1 MPNKMRFVMAGG
13 GTGGHVIPSIAVA
26 RELEQMGHEVFF
38 VGTRQGYEAR
48 LVPESGF
55 RIEWIEIGGLMR
67 VGLQQTLRTLMQ
79 LPISAVRCW
88 QLLKGV
94 AGVFSMG
101 GYVAA
106 PVMIAA
112 WLRRIPMVI
121 MEPNAMPGV
130 TNRRFGKVAQKV
142 LVSFEEAA
150 AYFPAGRVEVTGLP
164 VRREFF
170 EIPDRESHGQ
180 PLTVLV
186 TGGSQGSR
194 RLNQAV
200 EEAWPLLGNM
210 GVYLI
215 HQAGKTDY
223 DAVLTK
229 FRSAQVAGQLLPFIP
244 DMPEA
249 FSQADIVVCRSGAG
263 TVSELAAAGKPSILI
278 PFPFAADD
286 HQMHNARALEKIGA
300 AVVVRDQEMS
310 GSRLAR
316 ELAKLDSEAL
326 RAMAKAA
333 RSFAKPGAAR
343 RAAETLEELACKP
356 TPTH

>member
-1 MPNKMRFVMAGG
+1 MVFVMAGG

-26 RELEQMGHEVFF
+26 RELQQKGHEVFF
-38 VGTRQGYEAR
+38 IGTRQGYEGR

-67 VGLQQTLRTLMQ
+67 VGLAQTIRTLLQ
-79 LPISAVRCW
+79 LPVSAMRCW
-88 QLLKGV
+88 RMLDGV

-112 WLRRIPMVI
+112 WLRRIPIVI

-130 TNRRFGKVAQKV
+130 TNRRFGKIAQKV

-150 AYFPAGRVEVTGLP
+150 RHFPKDKVEVTGLP
-164 VRREFF
+164 VRKEFF
-170 EIPDRESHGQ
+170 EIPDREPQGQ
-180 PLTVLV
+180 LTVLI

-229 FRSAQVAGQLLPFIP
+229 FRAASVAGQLLPFIS

-249 FSQADIVVCRSGAG
+249 FSQADVVVCRSGAG
-263 TVSELAAAGKPSILI
+263 TVSELAAAGKPSILV

-286 HQMHNARALEKIGA
+286 HQMHNAKALEKIGA

-316 ELAKLDSEAL
+316 ELAKLDAERL
-326 RAMAKAA
+326 RQMGRAA
-333 RSFAKPGAAR
+333 RQFSKPGAAA
-343 RAAETLEELACKP
+343 RAAEMLLQLARKAAP
-356 TPTH
+356 SH

>member
-1 MPNKMRFVMAGG
+1 MVFVMAGG

-26 RELEQMGHEVFF
+26 RELQQKGHEVFF
-38 VGTRQGYEAR
+38 IGTQQGYEGR

-67 VGLQQTLRTLMQ
+67 VGLAQTIRTLLQ
-79 LPISAVRCW
+79 LPVSAMRCFK
-88 QLLKGV
+88 LLDGV
-94 AGVFSMG
+94 SGVFSMG

-112 WLRRIPMVI
+112 WLRRIPIVI

-130 TNRRFGKVAQKV
+130 TNSRFGKIARKV
-142 LVSFEEAA
+142 LVSFQEAA
-150 AYFPAGRVEVTGLP
+150 EHFPKDKVEVTGLP

-170 EIPDRESHGQ
+170 EIPDREPQ
-180 PLTVLV
+180 QQLTVLI

-229 FRSAQVAGQLLPFIP
+229 FRAQSVAGQLLPFIS

-249 FSQADIVVCRSGAG
+249 FSQADVVVCRSGAG
-263 TVSELAAAGKPSILI
+263 TVSELAAAGKPSILV

-286 HQMHNARALEKIGA
+286 HQMHNAKALEKIGA

-310 GSRLAR
+310 GARLAR
-316 ELAKLDSEAL
+316 ELAKLDAERLKSMGA
-326 RAMAKAA
+326 AA
-333 RSFAKPGAAR
+333 RTFAKPGAAL
-343 RAAETLEELACKP
+343 RAAETLVDLARKGAA
-356 TPTH
+356 TH